1 MKKPFSRQLLAAV
14 LVGILAGTPAS
25 PVFAQDPP
33 PPQAPPQ
40 APPPAESLHPPT
52 QGGIPISLGVSKHD
66 YSKAPSAF
74 PRIINPYRTQF
85 IDPGVLT
92 NSPRLEQLIHG
103 GTMPLSLQDAIALAL
118 ENSMDIVVQRYNTW
132 VADASIL
139 KTRAGGLGYPESFST
154 LQSLFSSST
163 ANVPNLFYDPFITQV
178 ISYDDRTTPI
188 NNPFIAGTGAGIGNR
203 QNPQAE
209 PLFSHT
215 AQYNT
220 TYQQSFDPGT
230 TFSVSWFNTR
240 ASSTAA
246 NFFNP
251 YVQSGLTVGIQQQLL
266 QGAGRFINRRNI
278 LIAEN
283 NKKIGDLAFS
293 QQAITTITS
302 TITAYWE
309 LSYAQENVKVQQQAV
324 TVSQKLYGDNKKQ
337 LEIGTMAPLDV
348 TRAESELATDRQ
360 NLIVAQTTELQ
371 DQLILKNFISKDPL
385 ASNLIN
391 VEIVPTDKP
400 DSPAA
405 IQTSP
410 FEEAVRE
417 AFAKR
422 PDLQEQYYNLK
433 NADIDVRATKNAL
446 LPTATLGLQY
456 ASYGLAGNS
465 TLLGPVNY
473 TGPSTV
479 PIFDANGNPVT
490 VPGLTGQVPIFVA
503 TGTQPVIGSTKDGFS
518 GAQRQI
524 FHNDF
529 PDFAAQLTFSLPLRN
544 RAAQADNIRAQLVLR
559 QTEAQTQQ
567 IKNTALLDVRNTT
580 IAVEQGRAQVEAA
593 SKARELQQQ
602 TFDAEQKKYALGAS
616 TVYNVILTQRDLIT
630 AQGTELRAL
639 ANLAEAKANYE
650 RALGRTLQ
658 VNSVTIAGGK
668 KGEVEK
674 DTLIPGTLN
683 GQVIGMEELFKALD
697 NASTKGQR

>member
-1 MKKPFSRQLLAAV
+1 MKKPFLRQLLAAV
-14 LVGILAGTPAS
+14 LVGILAGAPVS
-25 PVFAQDPP
+25 PVFAQDP
-33 PPQAPPQ
+33 APKAQTQTQ
-40 APPPAESLHPPT
+40 APPPAVSLQPAK
-52 QGGIPISLGVSKHD
+52 QGGIPISLGVAKHD
-66 YSKAPSAF
+66 YSKAPNAF
-74 PRIINPYRTQF
+74 PHIINPYRMQSV
-85 IDPGVLT
+85 DPGVLT
-92 NSPRLEQLIHG
+92 NSPRLDQLIHDG
-103 GTMPLSLQDAIALAL
+103 KLPLSLQDAIALAL
-118 ENSMDIVVQRYNTW
+118 ENSMDIVVQRYNSW
-132 VADASIL
+132 IADASIL
-139 KTRAGGLGYPESFST
+139 KTRAGGFGYGVP
-154 LQSLFSSST
+154 QSLSAGST

-178 ISYDDRTTPI
+178 ISYDDRSTPI
-188 NNPFIAGTGAGIGNR
+188 NNPFISGTGAGLGNL

-220 TYQQSFDPGT
+220 TYQQSFITGT
-230 TFSVSWFNTR
+230 SFSVNWANTR
-240 ASSTAA
+240 ASATAA

-251 YVQSGLTVGIQQQLL
+251 YVQSGLTVGLQQQLL
-266 QGAGRFINRRNI
+266 QGAGKFINTRNI

-283 NKKIGDLAFS
+283 NKKIANLSFS
-293 QQAITTITS
+293 QQAITTITN

-324 TVSQKLYGDNKKQ
+324 TVSTKLYGDNKKQ

-371 DQLILKNFISKDPL
+371 DQLILKNYISKDPL

-400 DSPAA
+400 DAPSA

-410 FEEAVRE
+410 FEEAIKE

-446 LPTATLGLQY
+446 LPTAALGLQY
-456 ASYGLAGNS
+456 ASYGLAGNA
-465 TLLGPVNY
+465 TLLGPVAY

-479 PIFDANGNPVT
+479 PIYDANGNPVT
-490 VPGLTGQVPIFVA
+490 VAGPAGQVPIFVA
-503 TGTQPVIGSTKDGFS
+503 TGAAPVIGTTKDGFG

-544 RAAQADNIRAQLVLR
+544 RSAQADNIHAQLVLR
-559 QTEAQTQQ
+559 QMEAQTQQ

-650 RALGRTLQ
+650 RALGRTLE
-658 VNSVTIAGGK
+658 VNSVTIANHN

-683 GQVIGMEELFKALD
+683 GQVVGTEELFKVLD
-697 NASTKGQR
+697 NAAAKGQR